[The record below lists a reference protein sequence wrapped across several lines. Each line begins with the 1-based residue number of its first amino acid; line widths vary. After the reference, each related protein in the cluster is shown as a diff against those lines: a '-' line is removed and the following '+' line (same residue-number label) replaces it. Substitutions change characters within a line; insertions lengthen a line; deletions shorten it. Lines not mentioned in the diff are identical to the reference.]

1 MKSVG
6 LFGCQ
11 TLSYDSAGPVVEPM
25 RTPRESQCE
34 ICGWFVRLFK
44 HSLKQE
50 GHTQGATSQGSHWS
64 ALLP

>member
-11 TLSYDSAGPVVEPM
+11 TLSYDSAGLVVELT

-50 GHTQGATSQGSHWS
+50 SHTQGKDLTGVPCCPR
-64 ALLP
+64 L